1 MLAPLHNTLVTAVLV
16 VMPEP
21 GWVMVTVLV
30 VVHPLPSV
38 TVTVITPAFKLLIT
52 EVVAAVDHK
61 YVYEPA
67 PPLAITVAAP
77 VLLPKHKTLVTAV
90 DVASAEGWVMVTVF
104 VEVQPEPSVTV
115 TVLTPA
121 FKLLITEVVAAVDH
135 K

>member
-1 MLAPLHNTLVTAVLV
+1 M
-16 VMPEP
+16 
-21 GWVMVTVLV
+21 
-30 VVHPLPSV
+30 
-38 TVTVITPAFKLLIT
+38 
-52 EVVAAVDHK
+52 
-61 YVYEPA
+61 
-67 PPLAITVAAP
+67 
-77 VLLPKHKTLVTAV
+77 

>member
-21 GWVMVTVLV
+21 GWVMVVVLV
-30 VVHPLPSV
+30 VVQPL
-38 TVTVITPAFKLLIT
+38 
-52 EVVAAVDHK
+52 
-61 YVYEPA
+61 
-67 PPLAITVAAP
+67 
-77 VLLPKHKTLVTAV
+77 
-90 DVASAEGWVMVTVF
+90 
-104 VEVQPEPSVTV
+104 PSVTV